1 MNPDALGSFPY
12 MVVLGFGIVW
22 MTLAT
27 LGFIWFAT
35 WRSNRR
41 EAAAHVTAAAPAARR
56 GMTRGRA
63 IALIGLGL
71 LGGAV
76 VGGAASA
83 YAAYAAARN
92 APPRGGGTTQPAP

>member
-1 MNPDALGSFPY
+1 VQSDALGTFPY

-27 LGFIWFAT
+27 LGFVWFAT
-35 WRSNRR
+35 WRSTRR
-41 EAAAHVTAAAPAARR
+41 EAAASAVHAPASPGR
-56 GMTRGRA
+56 GMTRGRV
-63 IALIGLGL
+63 LGLVGVGL

-76 VGGAASA
+76 LGGAASA
-83 YAAYAAARN
+83 YASYLSARN

>member
-1 MNPDALGSFPY
+1 VSPDALGTFPY

-22 MTLAT
+22 MTLST
-27 LGFIWFAT
+27 LGFVWFAT

-41 EAAAHVTAAAPAARR
+41 EAALTAVPASASPRR

-63 IALIGLGL
+63 IALVGFGL
-71 LGGAV
+71 LGGAI

-83 YAAYAAARN
+83 YAAYAATRDG
-92 APPRGGGTTQPAP
+92 PPRGGGTTQPRP